1 MKQQV
6 ILVTGASSGIGKATA
21 LRLIRDGHRVY
32 GTARRISEMQ
42 DIQEAGGRALRMDV
56 TSDEEVTAA
65 VNNIIQAEGRID
77 ILINNA
83 GYAIYGAVEDTT
95 IDDARRQ
102 FEVNLFGLARVTQA
116 VLPHM
121 RSNRSGTIIN
131 ISSMGGKIYTPLGA
145 WYHSTKFALEG
156 WSDCLRLEL
165 GGTGVQVV
173 IIEPGLIKTEFE
185 DVMLGP
191 FMERSG
197 SGAYAELAQKLKRS
211 SQRNYDKKNASGPE
225 VVAATISKAV
235 SSERPRTRYATGK
248 FARLFI
254 FFRWLVSDR
263 MFDAVVMSQVK

>member
-1 MKQQV
+1 MNKKV

-21 LRLIRDGHRVY
+21 LRLLADGHIVY
-32 GTARRISEMQ
+32 GTARRVAEMN
-42 DIQEAGGRALRMDV
+42 DIVAAGGHAMRMDV
-56 TSDEEVTAA
+56 TSGEEVRDC
-65 VNNIIQAEGRID
+65 VSHLIQAEGRID
-77 ILINNA
+77 VLINNA

-102 FEVNLFGLARVTQA
+102 YEVNLFGLARVTQA

-121 RSNRSGTIIN
+121 RGKRSGAIIN
-131 ISSMGGKIYTPLGA
+131 ISSMGGKIHTPLGA

-165 GGTGVQVV
+165 RGTGVQVV

-185 DVMLGP
+185 DVMIGP
-191 FMERSG
+191 FMARSG
-197 SGAYAELAQKLKRS
+197 NGAYAELAQKMKRAS
-211 SQRNYDKKNASGPE
+211 HRNYDKNNASGPE

-235 SSERPRTRYATGK
+235 RSARPRTRYATGK
-248 FARLFI
+248 FAKLFL

-263 MFDAVVMSQVK
+263 LFDTVVMSQVK